1 MNVKLPNQIAVRCT
15 SLKEAEQLMRA
26 LADETSVVWCS
37 GATPSADRTYWK
49 NYEPAIVYTIE
60 HGHMSYGS
68 GVHAAS
74 HGIPIVEFAEFMFI
88 LDAHDLNEDDEAVD
102 LSSLL

>member
-1 MNVKLPNQIAVRCT
+1 
-15 SLKEAEQLMRA
+15 MRA

-37 GATPSADRTYWK
+37 GATPSADRTYWGTDK
-49 NYEPAIVYTIE
+49 PAIVYTIE
-60 HGHMSYGS
+60 HGNMSYGS